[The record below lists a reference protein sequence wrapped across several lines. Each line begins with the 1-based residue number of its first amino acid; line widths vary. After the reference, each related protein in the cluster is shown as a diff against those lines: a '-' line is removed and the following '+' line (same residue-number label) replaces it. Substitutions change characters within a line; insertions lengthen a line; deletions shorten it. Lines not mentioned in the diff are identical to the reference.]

1 LYRPEKNSV
10 WKSLDWL
17 VCSLYLV
24 LALVGCLSIYGASYD
39 FDNAGFFNFGQRSGM
54 QLIWL
59 ASSIVLAVFILL
71 IDANNFFSWSFLIYV
86 GMIGLLLLT
95 IVVGTEVK
103 GSHSWLSL
111 GPIKVQPAEFSKFA
125 VALMLARYM
134 SSYNFNMKSLR
145 SVVTLTGIILLP
157 VGLIF
162 LQNETGSALVFFS
175 LMLMLYREGMPGF
188 ILFVVVCL
196 ATFFVVGLKYG
207 ETYFLGATVTG
218 QFVVLLLVFLLV
230 CGMVMVYR
238 NDRTTTRFLLLTNIP
253 LLLVGILVNAFG
265 WGYFNLYYLQL
276 GLLAF
281 SFLYLALQS
290 ILYRISQYVL
300 IGLFAVFAAGFLYS
314 TDYVFNDVLEP
325 HQQIRI
331 KVLLGMEDDPSG
343 AGYNVNQSKIA
354 IGSGGFFGKGFLNG
368 TQTKLKYVPEQD
380 TDFIFCT
387 VGEEEGFLGSIFVL
401 GLYLAL
407 LLRLIEMAER
417 QRSAFSRIYG
427 YCVVS
432 ILFFHIFIN
441 VGMVLGLLP
450 VIGIPLPFIS
460 YGGSS
465 LWAFTILLFIF
476 LRLDADRSQRR

>member
-1 LYRPEKNSV
+1 MSRLDNNSV
-10 WKSLDWL
+10 WRSLDWL
-17 VCSLYLV
+17 VFTLYLL
-24 LALVGCLSIYGASYD
+24 LAVAGCLSIYGASYD
-39 FDNAGFFNFGQRSGM
+39 FDNAGFFNFHQRSGM

-59 ASSIVLAVFILL
+59 GSSLFIGICILL
-71 IDANNFFSWSFLIYV
+71 IDANNFFSWSFMIYI

-95 IVVGTEVK
+95 VVMGTDVK
-103 GSHSWLSL
+103 GSHSWLVL
-111 GPIKVQPAEFSKFA
+111 GPVRIQPAEFSKFG
-125 VALMLARYM
+125 VALLLARYM
-134 SSYNFNMKSLR
+134 SAYNFNIKSMKGYLG
-145 SVVTLTGIILLP
+145 VAGIILLP

-162 LQNETGSALVFFS
+162 LQNETGSALVYFS
-175 LMLMLYREGMPGF
+175 LMLMLYREGMPGI

-196 ATFFVVGLKYG
+196 ATFFVVGLKYAALL
-207 ETYFLGATVTG
+207 FLGVTVVG
-218 QFVVLLLVFLLV
+218 QFVVLLLVLIVVLGMVLVYRRDEPTTKFLLYV
-230 CGMVMVYR
+230 NVPV
-238 NDRTTTRFLLLTNIP
+238 LLI
-253 LLLVGILVNAFG
+253 GILLNAFG
-265 WGYFNLYYLQL
+265 WWVFNLCFLQIGLLVFTFIYL
-276 GLLAF
+276 GLQSLRF
-281 SFLYLALQS
+281 HTSEYL
-290 ILYRISQYVL
+290 L
-300 IGLFAVFAAGFLYS
+300 IGIFALFSASFLYS
-314 TDYVFNDVLEP
+314 TDYAFNEVLEP

-331 KVLLGMEDDPSG
+331 QVLLGMEDDPSG

-387 VGEEEGFLGSIFVL
+387 VGEEEGFLGSILIL
-401 GLYLAL
+401 GLYVAL
-407 LLRLIEMAER
+407 LLRLIAMAER

-432 ILFFHIFIN
+432 ILFFHVFIN